1 MSAKNDKIM
10 KTYQPTH
17 EEIAVRARE
26 IWNSESQPVGRDHEI
41 WLAAEQQLQ
50 NKGRVLSPAPRSAR
64 PKRAKEEASTLEE
77 EADPIAND
85 KLQERLS
92 TFGAPPSR
100 GATSL

>member
-1 MSAKNDKIM
+1 M
-10 KTYQPTH
+10 KTYHPTH
-17 EEIAVRARE
+17 EEISLRARE
-26 IWNSESQPVGRDHEI
+26 IWNAESQPSGRDNEI

-77 EADPIAND
+77 EADPITHN

-92 TFGAPPSR
+92 TFGAPSSR